1 MTHRRNTPVL
11 LSVLM
16 GLILAGACSNSL
28 WDELPSPIARFI
40 AEYFPGSG
48 VKSYDI
54 GNDSTYHV
62 RIDNSVSLVFNQAL
76 DWTVVDGNGGT
87 LPEVFVQDQLPPA
100 LFRYIQEG
108 EDAGNV
114 FRVSRDTT
122 YYKVTLHDTVL
133 TYEIETGR
141 ITYPDGTT
149 RDT

>member
-1 MTHRRNTPVL
+1 MTHRLNTPVL
-11 LSVLM
+11 LSILV
-16 GLILAGACSNSL
+16 GLILVGACSNSL

-62 RIDNSVSLVFNQAL
+62 RIDNSVSLVFNQTL

-114 FRVSRDTT
+114 FRVSRDST

>member
-1 MTHRRNTPVL
+1 
-11 LSVLM
+11 
-16 GLILAGACSNSL
+16 
-28 WDELPSPIARFI
+28 
-40 AEYFPGSG
+40 
-48 VKSYDI
+48 
-54 GNDSTYHV
+54 STYHV

-76 DWTVVDGNGGT
+76 DWTVVDVNGGT

-114 FRVSRDTT
+114 FRVSRDST

>member
-1 MTHRRNTPVL
+1 
-11 LSVLM
+11 M
-16 GLILAGACSNSL
+16 GLMLMGACSNNL

-54 GNDSTYHV
+54 EQDSTYHV
-62 RIDNSVSLVFNQAL
+62 RIDNSVSLVFNQAQ
-76 DWTVVDGNGGT
+76 DWIVVDGNGGT

-108 EDAGNV
+108 EDTANV
-114 FRVSRDTT
+114 FRVSRDST
-122 YYKVTLHDTVL
+122 YYKVTLDDTVL